1 MTLTIDTNEPGILF
15 SGGGSKGTVV
25 ASCRALPSH
34 RRERSVGKQLLER
47 SAEKLQAEL
56 STAGKEETAL
66 RKDLEASQNS
76 I

>member
-1 MTLTIDTNEPGILF
+1 MSHSGILS

-25 ASCRALPSH
+25 ASCGAPPSH
-34 RRERSVGKQLLER
+34 MGERSVGKQLLER
-47 SAEKLQAEL
+47 RAEKLQAEL